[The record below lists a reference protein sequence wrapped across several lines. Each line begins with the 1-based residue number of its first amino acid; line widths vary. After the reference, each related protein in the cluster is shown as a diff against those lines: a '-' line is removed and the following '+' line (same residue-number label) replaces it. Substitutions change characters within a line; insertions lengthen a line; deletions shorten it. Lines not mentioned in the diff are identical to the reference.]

1 MSIFEA
7 MKEKP
12 DYRKREQ
19 AYQGQALKLK
29 QAIRFNGGFRLMLF
43 VVLIGSIYAAVTGNP
58 VYYWVAL
65 VAGLAFLLLVKRGF
79 SLTQKFEL
87 TTSLKELNFEEQQ
100 SLQGDWSFRES
111 GTDFSSPTHDY
122 AYDLDIF
129 GPRSIYQWLHRPMSQ
144 FGEYELSN
152 LLSKTMLSRNIVEV
166 RQTAVCSL
174 ANELDFRQYQQAMAR
189 INQNNSSG
197 FMKWLSL
204 SDSLPKLWN
213 KYTLAIPALVA
224 WLGVVLYSLDLI
236 GGGLFTIS
244 ILIPLGITGTRVKE
258 TQFTAQ
264 LIATSGS
271 ELSYMLK
278 VFGAFQ
284 KIEDSSEWVGR
295 MKRTTGGGNGAIAA
309 LNRFK
314 RYLDALDNRNNLIM
328 GILLNAFLLWDLQL
342 LWRLEGWRK
351 RYSDDV
357 KQWFNVL
364 GEVEAFASLATMSVN
379 YPDFI
384 FPKLT
389 NGPGVQMD
397 EGIHPFLAHGNG
409 VANSIAVSKTGDFTI
424 VTGANMAGKSTF
436 LRSIGVN
443 LILAS
448 AGGPVSAQSF
458 SWTPVRLISSMRT
471 ADSLQDDA
479 SYFFAELNGLK
490 HIIDALD
497 AGEILFVLLDEIL
510 KGTNSVDKA
519 NGSKAFLRKI
529 TKKEAMGVIA
539 THDLSLCEL
548 ETELPNHISNAHF
561 EVTFKGDELEFD
573 YSLRQG
579 VCQNM
584 NASFLMKKMG
594 IIDGDI

>member
-1 MSIFEA
+1 MSIFGA

-12 DYRKREQ
+12 DYRKLEQ
-19 AYQGQALKLK
+19 TYQAKALKLR
-29 QAIRFNGGFRLMLF
+29 QAIRFNGTFRLGLF
-43 VVLIGSIYAAVTGNP
+43 VGLLTSIYAAVLGNT
-58 VYYWVAL
+58 VFYWVAIG
-65 VAGLAFLLLVKRGF
+65 AAITFLLLVKRGF
-79 SLTQKFEL
+79 LLRKRFEL
-87 TTSLKELNFEEQQ
+87 IGSLKALNSEEQQ
-100 SLQGDWSFRES
+100 SLQGDWSFRNI
-111 GTDFSSPTHDY
+111 GTTFSDPTHDY

-144 FGEYELSN
+144 FGERELSN
-152 LLSKTMLSRNIVEV
+152 LLSKTMLTQGIVEF
-166 RQTAVCSL
+166 RQTAVKSL
-174 ANELDFRQYQQAMAR
+174 LKELDFRQYQQAMAR
-189 INQNNSSG
+189 INQSDSTG
-197 FMKWLSL
+197 FMKWISL
-204 SDSLPKLWN
+204 PDSLPKFWN

-224 WLGVVLYSLDLI
+224 WLGLVLYNLDLI
-236 GGGLFTIS
+236 SGGLLTIS
-244 ILIPLGITGTRVKE
+244 ILFPLGVAGTRVKE
-258 TQFTAQ
+258 TQYTAQ
-264 LIATSGS
+264 LISSSGL
-271 ELSYMLK
+271 ELNYMLK

-284 KIEDSSEWVGR
+284 KVEDSSKWVR
-295 MKRTTGGGNGAIAA
+295 EMKRTTGGDTGAIAA

-328 GILLNAFLLWDLQL
+328 GVLLNAFLLWDFQL

-351 RYSDDV
+351 HHADEV
-357 KQWFNVL
+357 NQWFKVL
-364 GEVEAFASLATMSVN
+364 GEVEAFTSLATMAVN
-379 YPDFI
+379 YPEFV
-384 FPKLT
+384 FPSLSSD
-389 NGPGVQMD
+389 PGVQVE

-409 VANSIAVSKTGDFTI
+409 VPNSIAVNKTGDFTI

-436 LRSIGVN
+436 LRSVGVN

-448 AGGPVSAQSF
+448 AGGPVSAKSF
-458 SWTPVRLISSMRT
+458 IWKPVRLISSMRT

-497 AGEILFVLLDEIL
+497 AGETLFVLLDEIL

-529 TKKEAMGVIA
+529 TNKQAMGVIA

-573 YSLRQG
+573 YTLRKG

-584 NASFLMKKMG
+584 NASFLMRKMG
-594 IIDGDI
+594 IIDDNI